1 MGKRKVP
8 RENDAGIKKIMYWYG
23 DNILPK
29 SLFDIFH
36 KEMIKG
42 FNPNIRFDDST
53 VSNDRQAIRIRAG
66 AIPKDDYM
74 NVASILG
81 SKSLPEV
88 ITTVKK
94 YLTEDLNFVNP
105 KAYGTWFQYMSNKQL
120 VGKHFDNP
128 NVNGKPTDQSFSA
141 FLYMH
146 QTWEDNWGGELCFN
160 SGTVLP
166 KPNRLIVYSREEEH
180 WVNEIKHTLDDYQRM
195 FLGTSWSTD

>member
-1 MGKRKVP
+1 LAKRTIAGK
-8 RENDAGIKKIMYWYG
+8 NDAGVDKIMYWYG
-23 DNILPK
+23 DDILPK

-36 KEMIKG
+36 KEIIKR
-42 FNPNIRFDDST
+42 FNPNIRFDDSNI
-53 VSNDRQAIRIRAG
+53 SNDRQAIRIRAG

-105 KAYGTWFQYMSNKQL
+105 KVYGVWFQYMSNKQL

-195 FLGTSWSTD
+195 FVATSWSTD

>member
-1 MGKRKVP
+1 LGKRKVP

-128 NVNGKPTDQSFSA
+128 NVNGKPTDRSFSA

-160 SGTVLP
+160 GGAVLP
-166 KPNRLIVYSREEEH
+166 KSNRLIVYSREEEH